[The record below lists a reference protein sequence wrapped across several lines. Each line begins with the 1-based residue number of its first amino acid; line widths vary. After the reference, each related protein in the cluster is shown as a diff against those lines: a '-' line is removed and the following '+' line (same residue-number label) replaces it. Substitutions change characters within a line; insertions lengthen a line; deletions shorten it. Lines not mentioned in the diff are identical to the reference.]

1 MKKISNLDWM
11 ENQIRLNKEI
21 STDECK
27 EKRD

>member
-11 ENQIRLNKEI
+11 ENQIRLNKET

>member
-1 MKKISNLDWM
+1 MKKISNLDWI

-27 EKRD
+27 EKMD